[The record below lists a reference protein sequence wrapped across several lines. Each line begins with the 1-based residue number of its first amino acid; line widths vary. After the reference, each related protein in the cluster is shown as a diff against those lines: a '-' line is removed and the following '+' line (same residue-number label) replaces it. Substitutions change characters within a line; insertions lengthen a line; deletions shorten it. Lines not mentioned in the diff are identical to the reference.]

1 MEMLCMLCQS
11 IDFSRSPLHQE
22 EPNDFPI
29 SDVDQRTDYLVYQH
43 HSSIDALRAAAIKGC
58 HLCCQIR
65 KELFHI
71 RGHERDDEYHKGPI
85 EIRYYPKINSGRK
98 FLPPTELI
106 VVAKTPI
113 RNVKLLFDLVQ
124 YSSQLWLY

>member
-1 MEMLCMLCQS
+1 MLCITCQL
-11 IDFSRSPLHQE
+11 IDFSYSPLYRE
-22 EPNDFPI
+22 EPVDFPI
-29 SDVDQRTDYLVYQH
+29 SDVDRRRDYLVYQH
-43 HSSIDALRAAAIKGC
+43 YSSIEALRAAATEGC

-85 EIRYYPKINSGRK
+85 EIRYYPKINGESK
-98 FLPPTELI
+98 SLPPAELI

-113 RNVKLLFDLVQ
+113 RDVKLLFDLLQ
-124 YSSQLWLY
+124 YPG